1 MGLVYEYLIRKF
13 KEGAAAGEQYTPRDV
28 VQLLVQLVFADVEHT
43 LKSAKGSLVGI
54 YDPAVGTGGMVTVAK
69 EYLPGVWKLDP
80 TNVFIYGQELREKTY
95 AICKAD
101 ALMKGDDGSR
111 IKQGNTLSDDQLI
124 GQQFNFMMANPEFGT
139 KWNKI
144 EDFIRKEAERGFD
157 GRFGAGLPDIGDAS
171 LLFLQH
177 MISKMTPVDKGGS
190 VIGIVFNGSPLF
202 NGDAGSGWSDIRKW
216 IITNDWLDAIVA
228 LPEDMFYNTN
238 IATYLWI
245 VRNNKP
251 ADRSGTITLVNGNQE
266 RFRTLM
272 RRNLGKKRVEL
283 TPATIG
289 ELVNVYR
296 ERKPVPKLAQVF
308 DLEDFGYT
316 RIVVERPLRLR
327 FEITEERLAAFQQ
340 SGFFA
345 ALVLTKKVG
354 DKARA
359 DIKKGK
365 EKQRAILAALEN
377 GKALCPCRD
386 DRAFQKFINH
396 ALPFKVAG
404 QLITALRSAF
414 GATDETAEKVLLK
427 PLEPD
432 FDRATAEADPGNWY
446 ATDSDLRDEERI
458 SLKTDIDAYF
468 AKEVL
473 PYAPD
478 AWMDRSKDKVGYE
491 ISFTKYFYEYQ
502 PPRDLKAILADL
514 EALDAEADKLQAE
527 LRA

>member
-1 MGLVYEYLIRKF
+1 MI
-13 KEGAAAGEQYTPRDV
+13 
-28 VQLLVQLVFADVEHT
+28 
-43 LKSAKGSLVGI
+43 
-54 YDPAVGTGGMVTVAK
+54 TVAK
-69 EYLPGVWKLDP
+69 DYLADAWGLDP
-80 TNVFIYGQELREKTY
+80 TNIFIYGQELREKTY

-101 ALMKGDDGSR
+101 ALMKGDDGTR
-111 IKQGNTLSDDQLI
+111 IKRGNTLSEDKLI

-139 KWNKI
+139 DWKKI
-144 EDFIRKEAERGFD
+144 ESFIRNEAERGFD
-157 GRFGAGLPDIGDAS
+157 GRFGAGLPDVGDAS

-177 MISKMTPVDKGGS
+177 MISKMTPLDKGGS

-251 ADRSGTITLVNGNQE
+251 ANRRGSITLVNGNQD

-283 TPATIG
+283 TPATIA
-289 ELVNVYR
+289 ELVGLYR
-296 ERKPVPKLAQVF
+296 DGKPVPKLAQVF
-308 DLEDFGYT
+308 DLQDFGYT
-316 RIVVERPLRLR
+316 RITVERPLRLR
-327 FEITEERLAAFQQ
+327 LEVTDESLELFRQ
-340 SGFFA
+340 SGFFT
-345 ALVLTKKVG
+345 ALVLTKKLG
-354 DKARA
+354 DKALI
-359 DIKKGK
+359 DIAKGK
-365 EKQRAILAALEN
+365 KKQDEILAALEKA
-377 GKALCPCRD
+377 KALCPCLD
-386 DRAFQKFINH
+386 DRVFVQAISC
-396 ALPFKVAG
+396 ALPFKATA
-404 QLITALRSAF
+404 QLVTALRTAF
-414 GATDETAEKVLLK
+414 GTTDETAEKVLLK

-432 FDRATAEADPGNWY
+432 FDRALAETDPGTWY
-446 ATDSDLRDEERI
+446 QTDSDLRDEERI
-458 SLKTDIDAYF
+458 PLKTDIAAYF
-468 AKEVL
+468 AREVL

-514 EALDAEADKLQAE
+514 EALDAEADQLQAE